1 MDSDKDSGEPMNKR
15 RRLDLECLKLCREIV
30 LTRADYRC
38 ECGCG
43 RAASDPSHVFDRD
56 CQNTRYDL
64 ENIVALSRKCH
75 NHDRPL
81 ELEATH
87 RKILGVKY
95 EEVEARSKM
104 LRAPWRTWELLELRE
119 KLTEIYLEEG
129 V

>member
-1 MDSDKDSGEPMNKR
+1 MTKR
-15 RRLDLECLKLCREIV
+15 RRLDLECLKLCRKIV
-30 LTRADYRC
+30 LARADYRC

-64 ENIVALSRKCH
+64 NNIVALARKCH
-75 NHDRPL
+75 DHDRPL

-95 EEVEARSKM
+95 EEVQARSKI
-104 LRAPWRTWELLELRE
+104 LRAPWRTWELLELRGE
-119 KLTEIYLEEG
+119 FKELLPKEG
-129 V
+129 I

>member
-1 MDSDKDSGEPMNKR
+1 MMNWIKTRLTKR
-15 RRLDLECLKLCREIV
+15 KALDRDCLKLCREIV
-30 LTRADYRC
+30 LARAGYRC

-64 ENIVALSRKCH
+64 DNLVALSRRCH
-75 NHDRPL
+75 DHDRPL

-95 EEVEARSKM
+95 DEVEKRSKV
-104 LRAPWRTWELLELRE
+104 LRMPWRVWELKELKKKLRII
-119 KLTEIYLEEG
+119 LTEQFT
-129 V
+129 